1 MLEEG
6 EEIRTFQYRFGT
18 VEKDFQEEKAP
29 VYFVKAKEKLDKE
42 GIIENRI
49 VLTGDK
55 LGNSYEA
62 EDRTY
67 TKLIQYGVITLRE
80 PSGPKY
86 PSWRIIYERYGLDKD
101 GKRMRLAK
109 VQTSDR
115 TVIAGTVTAAAAGL
129 GGAFF
134 FLGGF

>member
-1 MLEEG
+1 M
-6 EEIRTFQYRFGT
+6 
-18 VEKDFQEEKAP
+18 EKGFQEEKAP

-42 GIIENRI
+42 GIIENRV

-101 GKRMRLAK
+101 GKLIRLAK

-115 TVIAGTVTAAAAGL
+115 TVIAGTLT
-129 GGAFF
+129 GAVSALSIIFI
-134 FLGGF
+134 LWKRRKNRQQIQ